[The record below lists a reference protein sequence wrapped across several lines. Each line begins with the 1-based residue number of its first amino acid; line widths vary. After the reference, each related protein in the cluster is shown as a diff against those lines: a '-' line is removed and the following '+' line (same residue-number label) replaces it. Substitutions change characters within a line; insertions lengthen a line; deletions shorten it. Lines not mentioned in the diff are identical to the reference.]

1 MTELERYKKAYATL
15 VGRVDETILAIGE
28 FTGPMA
34 MGNVLLTL
42 SGASLIKALREA
54 EEIMISGNSEEDNI
68 LEADDAPE
76 EENT

>member
-28 FTGPMA
+28 FTGTIA